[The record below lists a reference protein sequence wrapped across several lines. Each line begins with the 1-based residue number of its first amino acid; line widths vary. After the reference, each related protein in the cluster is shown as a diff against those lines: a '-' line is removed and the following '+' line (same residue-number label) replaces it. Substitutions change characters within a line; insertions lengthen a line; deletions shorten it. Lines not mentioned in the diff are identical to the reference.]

1 MTGLRVHEIVA
12 AWLHVAIALLVAG
25 CVGYLWF
32 AATELAPLV
41 EGSFIPGL
49 IAWIG
54 RPVALAL
61 FAVTALQFG
70 GAVALLRQ
78 PGRGGTV
85 LIVLS
90 LLLLVIFPI
99 GTAVG
104 GYSLWALLAAR
115 AERTR

>member
-1 MTGLRVHEIVA
+1 MTGKRVHEIVA

-25 CVGYLWF
+25 CVAFLWF
-32 AATELAPLV
+32 AAAELAPLMQ
-41 EGSFIPGL
+41 GSFIPGL
-49 IAWIG
+49 IAWVG
-54 RPVALAL
+54 RPVALTL
-61 FAVTALQFG
+61 FAVTALQLG
-70 GAVALLRQ
+70 AAVALLRQ

-104 GYSLWALLAAR
+104 IYSLWALLVAR